1 MSSKWI
7 CVAVATALTLAC
19 AKPQLAPPPATPLRV
34 TVVFSEDRPDREA
47 LEQRWAEA
55 LRDRLAHL
63 GAVRPM
69 GAPAEAT
76 DAELKVEVRA
86 MAPRGD
92 VVKHAAGDAFVGSV
106 AGGVD
111 LVGQGAASP
120 SEVLLGGAL
129 GALVGVVAAPVAVVG
144 TEGRA
149 LYHNARLG
157 YKPRH
162 LVCKVTYW
170 KDSSPG
176 TTILETTGWE
186 VIKAMRPMTEAEAK
200 IPGALQ
206 REEAEA
212 LALVVSEQ
220 LEKVHRWPRVRR
232 EPAPASGQP

>member
-1 MSSKWI
+1 MKHSI
-7 CVAVATALTLAC
+7 LIAVTAALTLAC
-19 AKPQLAPPPATPLRV
+19 AKPKLAPPPATPLKV
-34 TVVFSEDRPDREA
+34 TVVLTENRPDREA
-47 LEQRWAEA
+47 LEHRWAEA

-63 GAVRPM
+63 GSVRPG
-69 GAPAEAT
+69 GAPDAAT
-76 DAELKVEVRA
+76 VSELKVAVTA
-86 MAPRGD
+86 AAPRGD

-111 LVGQGAASP
+111 LIGSGNASP
-120 SEVLLGGAL
+120 SEALVGGAL

-162 LVCKVTYW
+162 LICKVTFW
-170 KDSSPG
+170 KDSGPG
-176 TTILETTGWE
+176 VIILETTGWD

-200 IPGALQ
+200 VPGAVQ

-212 LALVVSEQ
+212 LATVVVAQ
-220 LEKVHRWPRVRR
+220 LEKVHHWPRVHRVP
-232 EPAPASGQP
+232 EPVTAQP

>member
-1 MSSKWI
+1 MKTSI
-7 CVAVATALTLAC
+7 LIAATAALTLAC
-19 AKPQLAPPPATPLRV
+19 AKPRLAPPPATPLKV
-34 TVVFSEDRPDREA
+34 TVAFTENRPDREV

-63 GAVRPM
+63 GTVRPG
-69 GAPAEAT
+69 GAPDEAS
-76 DAELKVEVRA
+76 DSELKVEVKA
-86 MAPRGD
+86 VAPRGD

-111 LVGQGAASP
+111 LIGNGAASP
-120 SEVLLGGAL
+120 SEILVGGAL

-162 LVCKVTYW
+162 LVCKVTFW
-170 KDSSPG
+170 KDSGPG
-176 TTILETTGWE
+176 VVILETTGWD

-200 IPGALQ
+200 VPGAVQ

-212 LALVVSEQ
+212 LATVVVEQ
-220 LEKVHRWPRVRR
+220 LEKVHHWPRVQRAP
-232 EPAPASGQP
+232 EPAATQP